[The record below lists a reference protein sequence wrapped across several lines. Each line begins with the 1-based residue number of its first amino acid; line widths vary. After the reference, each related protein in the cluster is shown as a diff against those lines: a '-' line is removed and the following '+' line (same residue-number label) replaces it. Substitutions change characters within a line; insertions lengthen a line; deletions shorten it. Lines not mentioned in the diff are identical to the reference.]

1 MSGLLAT
8 SPAPG
13 GGLEPGALEQHLRAR
28 RASGAKLLVPYLMAG
43 MTPDW
48 LATLEAGVAAG
59 ADAVEVGIPFS
70 DPVMDGPVI
79 QDAALA
85 SLAAGTTPE
94 SVLAALGEADIDV
107 PLAVMT
113 YYNLIFRAG
122 HRRMARSLAAAGVA
136 AAIVPDLSL
145 EELGPWAEEAGDAG
159 VETVLLVAPSTSEAR
174 TAAICARSRGFVYAV
189 ARMGITGERADI
201 GDAAAEVVAK
211 IRRATDTPALVGVGV
226 STPEQATAVCA
237 HADGVVVGSALVRR
251 LLAGEGPEG
260 AARFVG
266 ELRSAIDDG

>member
-1 MSGLLAT
+1 VSGLLAT
-8 SPAPG
+8 SPVPG

-48 LATLEAGVAAG
+48 LATLEAVVAAG

-122 HRRMARSLAAAGVA
+122 HRRM
-136 AAIVPDLSL
+136 